1 MSGIRKIWLLSLL
14 VAAAVFVQNAAAVPV
29 LFDFED
35 LSWAGGPPVIE
46 AYMEDVYG
54 SDITVTGG
62 IVGNGIIPGALGDDH
77 YIQAGPDYG
86 TSWFAFSFNEVPITA
101 VSFDWAVELN
111 AFHAFADDVEF
122 FSEGWG
128 WWSSGNSG
136 TISFGSPV
144 TTLKFTDSNVWE
156 IEVDNLAVTPL
167 PEPATVSMLGGGGA
181 LMTLTWKR

>member
-1 MSGIRKIWLLSLL
+1 MRGIRKIWLLSML
-14 VAAAVFVQNAAAVPV
+14 VAAAVFVQNAAAEPV

-35 LSWAGGPPVIE
+35 LSRADDQTAIE

-54 SDITVTGG
+54 SDITVTNG
-62 IVGNGIIPGALGDDH
+62 IVGNGIIPGCLGDDH
-77 YIQAGPDYG
+77 YIQAGPNYG
-86 TSWFAFSFNEVPITA
+86 MYWFAFSFNEVPITT

-122 FSEGWG
+122 FSEGW
-128 WWSSGNSG
+128 WSSGSSG
-136 TISFGSPV
+136 TISFDSPV

-167 PEPATVSMLGGGGA
+167 PKPATVSMLGIGGA
-181 LMTLTWKR
+181 LMTLTRKR